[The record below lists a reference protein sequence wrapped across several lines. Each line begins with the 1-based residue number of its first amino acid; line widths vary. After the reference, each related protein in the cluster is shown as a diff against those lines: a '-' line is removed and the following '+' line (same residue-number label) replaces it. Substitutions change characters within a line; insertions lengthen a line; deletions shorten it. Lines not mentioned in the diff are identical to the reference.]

1 MRLAVRSLLKAPGF
15 SAAVVLVLAIGLGA
29 NAALFAVVNRLVA
42 RNVDVLVLA
51 IRDSL
56 RWAAAGLAGG
66 GVLAFFA
73 ARALAARGESP
84 ASHRGRRGARLA
96 RRDDREYREYLR
108 EDQRS
113 QAGCGAGRMQPDFH
127 HGLLAGALYEVPPTD
142 LVTFAGAGAAAT
154 MVVLFGSTLAART
167 AMNVDPLVA
176 IRDQ

>member
-66 GVLAFFA
+66 GVLALFA
-73 ARALAARGESP
+73 ARA
-84 ASHRGRRGARLA
+84 
-96 RRDDREYREYLR
+96 
-108 EDQRS
+108 
-113 QAGCGAGRMQPDFH
+113 
-127 HGLLAGALYEVPPTD
+127 LAGALYEVPPTD

-154 MVVLFGSTLAART
+154 MVVLLGSTLAART

>member
-1 MRLAVRSLLKAPGF
+1 MRFAIRSLLKAPGF
-15 SAAVVLVLAIGLGA
+15 SAAVVLTLAIGLGA

-73 ARALAARGESP
+73 ARALA
-84 ASHRGRRGARLA
+84 
-96 RRDDREYREYLR
+96 
-108 EDQRS
+108 
-113 QAGCGAGRMQPDFH
+113 
-127 HGLLAGALYEVPPTD
+127 GALYEVPPTD

>member
-1 MRLAVRSLLKAPGF
+1 VGETRDGLRDRPGPVSAPNFLAWQRETRTIERLAAYRPWGF
-15 SAAVVLVLAIGLGA
+15 VLTGTVTDANAGLGA
-29 NAALFAVVNRLVA
+29 GAVSLGDYLVGPTRPTLLIAWGAVSLVA

-73 ARALAARGESP
+73 ARALA
-84 ASHRGRRGARLA
+84 
-96 RRDDREYREYLR
+96 
-108 EDQRS
+108 
-113 QAGCGAGRMQPDFH
+113 
-127 HGLLAGALYEVPPTD
+127 GALYEVPPTD
-142 LVTFAGAGAAAT
+142 LVTFVGAGAAAT
-154 MVVLFGSTLAART
+154 MVVLLGSTLAART

>member
-15 SAAVVLVLAIGLGA
+15 SAAVVLTLAIGLGA

-73 ARALAARGESP
+73 ARALA
-84 ASHRGRRGARLA
+84 
-96 RRDDREYREYLR
+96 
-108 EDQRS
+108 
-113 QAGCGAGRMQPDFH
+113 
-127 HGLLAGALYEVPPTD
+127 GALYEVPPTD

-154 MVVLFGSTLAART
+154 MVVLLGSTLAART

>member
-73 ARALAARGESP
+73 ARALA
-84 ASHRGRRGARLA
+84 
-96 RRDDREYREYLR
+96 
-108 EDQRS
+108 
-113 QAGCGAGRMQPDFH
+113 
-127 HGLLAGALYEVPPTD
+127 GALYEVPPTD
-142 LVTFAGAGAAAT
+142 LVTFAGAGAVAT
-154 MVVLFGSTLAART
+154 MVVLLGSTLAART

>member
-15 SAAVVLVLAIGLGA
+15 SAAVVLTLAIGLGA

-66 GVLAFFA
+66 GVLALFA
-73 ARALAARGESP
+73 ARA
-84 ASHRGRRGARLA
+84 
-96 RRDDREYREYLR
+96 
-108 EDQRS
+108 
-113 QAGCGAGRMQPDFH
+113 
-127 HGLLAGALYEVPPTD
+127 LAGALYEVPPTD

-154 MVVLFGSTLAART
+154 MVVLLGSTLAART